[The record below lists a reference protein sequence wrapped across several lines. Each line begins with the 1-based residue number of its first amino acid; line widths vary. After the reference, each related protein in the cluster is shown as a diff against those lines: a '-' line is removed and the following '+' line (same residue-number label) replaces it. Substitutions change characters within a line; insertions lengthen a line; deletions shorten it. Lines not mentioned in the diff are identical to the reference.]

1 MREIQQ
7 LAVVDEKTKVLV
19 DKKWDKYFNGTL

>member
-7 LAVVDEKTKVLV
+7 LAVVDEKTKALV
-19 DKKWDKYFNGTL
+19 DNKWDKYFNGTL